1 MKPTV
6 EELIEKS
13 KNWKEELAK
22 LRSIVL
28 DCGLTEEVKW
38 YQPCYSFNGSNLII
52 LGSFKDFC
60 TLSFFKGVLLKDEY
74 KILEFA
80 GQNTQSAK
88 IVKFTNLHQINE
100 LEPILKEYIKEMIA
114 LEKSGA
120 KVTFKTI
127 ERSFASS
134 SFQFLFLAIS
144 SSTVGFIFYF
154 SHRLHRNAQEIT
166 FVKAIFLKCIIHNQ
180 NYFAFQCFTFRKSN
194 EFVNGSALGFLE
206 FFRDFSA

>member
-6 EELIEKS
+6 EELIAKN
-13 KNWKEELAK
+13 KNWKEELTK

-88 IVKFTNLHQINE
+88 IIKFTNLHQINE
-100 LEPILKEYIKEMIA
+100 LESVLKDYIKEMIA
-114 LEKSGA
+114 LEISGA

-127 ERSFASS
+127 EEQKLPEELEEIFSQDKDFEKAFKSLTPGRQRAYLLHFSS
-134 SFQFLFLAIS
+134 AKQSATRIS
-144 SSTVGFIFYF
+144 RIEKLKPKIFEGKG
-154 SHRLHRNAQEIT
+154 LN
-166 FVKAIFLKCIIHNQ
+166 
-180 NYFAFQCFTFRKSN
+180 
-194 EFVNGSALGFLE
+194 
-206 FFRDFSA
+206 D

>member
-1 MKPTV
+1 MLNQRENIIKMKPTI
-6 EELIEKS
+6 EELIAKN
-13 KNWKEELAK
+13 KNWKEELSK

-52 LGSFKDFC
+52 LGSFKEFC
-60 TLSFFKGVLLKDEY
+60 TLSFFKGVLLKDEH

-80 GQNTQSAK
+80 GQSTQSAK

-100 LEPILKEYIKEMIA
+100 LESVLKDYIKEMIA

-127 ERSFASS
+127 EEQKLPEELEEIFSKDKDFEKAFKSLTPGRQRAYLLHFSS
-134 SFQFLFLAIS
+134 AKHAATRIS
-144 SSTVGFIFYF
+144 RIEKLKPKIFEGKG
-154 SHRLHRNAQEIT
+154 L
-166 FVKAIFLKCIIHNQ
+166 
-180 NYFAFQCFTFRKSN
+180 N
-194 EFVNGSALGFLE
+194 E
-206 FFRDFSA
+206 

>member
-6 EELIEKS
+6 EELIAKN
-13 KNWKEELAK
+13 KNWKEELTK

-80 GQNTQSAK
+80 GQNIQSAK

-100 LEPILKEYIKEMIA
+100 LESILKDYIKEMIA

-127 ERSFASS
+127 EEQKLPEELEEIFSQDKHFEKAFKSLTPGRQRAYLLHFSS
-134 SFQFLFLAIS
+134 AKHAATRIS
-144 SSTVGFIFYF
+144 RIEKLKPKIFEGKG
-154 SHRLHRNAQEIT
+154 L
-166 FVKAIFLKCIIHNQ
+166 
-180 NYFAFQCFTFRKSN
+180 N
-194 EFVNGSALGFLE
+194 E
-206 FFRDFSA
+206 